1 MSYSKNK
8 HQCTMNGL
16 NHWFEYKFEKLGWM
30 ALAKEHGNNL
40 KVRAYL
46 QSISHLKE
54 CLADKIASVHDLDRK
69 DDLKIMLDHTE
80 TLSKAAH
87 KLLDSKLDKCSNKKK
102 HSMDEAQEATFYW
115 LHKWEATMYE
125 RLGWMVLS
133 KNEGNSLKIKSY
145 FHSIHLLKDSLYKKI
160 NDVQEKDR
168 KDDLKILYDD
178 ACILWRAACKIL
190 GKPESMDSGMGS
202 MSMKS
207 GMDSVHSDEA
217 PHGMVVRMNSKGHKH
232 LSRQSSSKA
241 KRHNKHRHT
250 RYDRDASK
258 KQKKTK
264 KYKKSKSILSG
275 LF

>member
-54 CLADKIASVHDLDRK
+54 CLRDKIESAHDLDRK

-145 FHSIHLLKDSLYKKI
+145 FHSIHLLKDSLHKKI

-190 GKPESMDSGMGS
+190 GKPESMDSGMKSG
-202 MSMKS
+202 MKS

-241 KRHNKHRHT
+241 KRQ
-250 RYDRDASK
+250 K

-264 KYKKSKSILSG
+264 KTKKSKSILSG

>member
-1 MSYSKNK
+1 
-8 HQCTMNGL
+8 
-16 NHWFEYKFEKLGWM
+16 M

-54 CLADKIASVHDLDRK
+54 CLADKIESVHDLDRK

-87 KLLDSKLDKCSNKKK
+87 KLLDSKLDKCSNKTK
-102 HSMDEAQEATFYW
+102 HSMDEAQEATFYG

-145 FHSIHLLKDSLYKKI
+145 FHSIHLLKDSLHKKM

-178 ACILWRAACKIL
+178 ACILWRAASKLL
-190 GKPESMDSGMGS
+190 GKPESMDSGM
-202 MSMKS
+202 KS
-207 GMDSVHSDEA
+207 GMGSVHSDEV
-217 PHGMVVRMNSKGHKH
+217 PPGMVLRMNSKGHKH

-241 KRHNKHRHT
+241 KRHNKQRHT
-250 RYDRDASK
+250 RYDRDDSK
-258 KQKKTK
+258 KQKKSK
-264 KYKKSKSILSG
+264 KTKKSKSILSG